1 MLEAFL
7 YPLLWVLGAG
17 LGLVAVALV
26 AFLLYCWLRSL
37 AAPAP
42 EPPEGGDGT

>member
-17 LGLVAVALV
+17 LGLVAVAFV
-26 AFLLYCWLRSL
+26 AFVGYCWLVSV
-37 AAPAP
+37 AKPDDG
-42 EPPEGGDGT
+42 EGDG

>member
-26 AFLLYCWLRSL
+26 AFLGYCWLRSL
-37 AAPAP
+37 AEPAP
-42 EPPEGGDGT
+42 GPSDDEREA